1 MKELARRAAN
11 LDPTFFFPPFMD
23 GWIDIQAGK
32 VADAIPHF
40 QKAKAL
46 ESPPFV
52 AAWLG
57 YAYGVTGDRKRA
69 MAAIEESKTTA
80 LRGHVPPFNLAI
92 VYLGLGDHARALDYL
107 ERAYA
112 ADSRLDG

>member
-1 MKELARRAAN
+1 ME
-11 LDPTFFFPPFMD
+11 

-52 AAWLG
+52 TAWLG
-57 YAYGVTGDRKRA
+57 YAYGATGDRKRA
-69 MAAIEESKTTA
+69 LAALEEV
-80 LRGHVPPFNLAI
+80 L
-92 VYLGLGDHARALDYL
+92 
-107 ERAYA
+107 
-112 ADSRLDG
+112 SRR